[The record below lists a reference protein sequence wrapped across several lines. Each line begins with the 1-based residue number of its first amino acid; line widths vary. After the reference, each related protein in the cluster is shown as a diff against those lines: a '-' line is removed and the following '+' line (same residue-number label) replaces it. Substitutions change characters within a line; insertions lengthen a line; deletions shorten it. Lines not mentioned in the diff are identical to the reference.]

1 MLSPN
6 WSRVL
11 HAHIPKCG
19 GTTLNNWLNLHTVD
33 DRISDVVM
41 LQASIRSLG
50 RSLIM
55 RGQPTERS
63 ALIRKVAG
71 TMAFHMADVVH
82 GHAVLLPFAPP
93 GTFRMT
99 VLRDPMARLVSKV
112 NDWRRLA
119 AHDVTAYAEDFQTL
133 VADTRR
139 LNLAGFLQ
147 RHARGAHRGYF
158 DNGIARILAANR
170 MDARVA
176 LTIPADQL
184 LAPAMQSLEED
195 FELVGLTESLDLTR
209 NAAAALLG
217 LAPVGNVVRM
227 NESGSGSVMEQEG
240 AEAEELLRDLT
251 RTDQILFARAREI
264 FDERHRAQA
273 VAYTDEVFESQHAAA
288 VTGKMRG
295 KFVGGAMVYSVHDP
309 LVGRGFHNRDGA
321 GLPACAVWSG
331 PDPRLVV
338 YMPVIQGHPVSL
350 MLWIRG
356 YVQPEQRNQLRV
368 LVDGVPTP
376 HGFESANGYA
386 DVLICNAT
394 SSRGFVRL
402 EVDVGQTTTSGEAG
416 TPSFD
421 ARKRGLAFDA
431 YGWRWRPENM

>member
-6 WSRVL
+6 WNRIL

-19 GTTLNNWLNLHTVD
+19 GTTLNNWLDSHTTD
-33 DRISDVVM
+33 DRLWNPAVLKTNLQSHGQALSRGGEISP
-41 LQASIRSLG
+41 
-50 RSLIM
+50 
-55 RGQPTERS
+55 RG
-63 ALIRKVAG
+63 ALVRLVNG
-71 TMAFHMADVVH
+71 TVAFHTTDVVH
-82 GHAVLLPFAPP
+82 CHAAVLPLAPP

-99 VLRDPMARLVSKV
+99 VLREPMARLVSRV
-112 NDWRRLA
+112 NDWRRLE
-119 AHDVTAYAEDFQTL
+119 AHDVQDRTRDFQDM

-139 LNLAGFLQ
+139 LSLAAFLR
-147 RHARGAHRGYF
+147 RHAQGAHRSRF
-158 DNGIARILAANR
+158 DNGITRALAANR
-170 MDARVA
+170 IDGRIAGMQ
-176 LTIPADQL
+176 ADQL

-227 NESGSGSVMEQEG
+227 NDSGSGSVMEREG
-240 AEAEELLRDLT
+240 AEAEELLQDLT
-251 RTDQILFARAREI
+251 RTDQILFARARQI

-273 VAYTDEVFESQHAAA
+273 VAYTDEVFEAQHAAA

-295 KFVGGAMVYSVHDP
+295 TFVGDAMVYSVHDP

-321 GLPACAVWSG
+321 GLPSCAVWSG
-331 PDPRLVV
+331 PDPRLVI

-356 YVQPEQRNQLRV
+356 YVRPEQRAQLRV

-376 HGFESANGYA
+376 HAFESANGYA
-386 DVLICNAT
+386 DVLTCNAT

-402 EVDVGQTTTSGEAG
+402 EVDVGQTATSGEAG